1 MSNEISSLW
10 GVSSDFELKPSHT
23 LSLYLVRFRSMLKV
37 LQPQE
42 INVNKGE
49 LVDAV
54 ADKASV
60 TKKIKLMPS

>member
-1 MSNEISSLW
+1 
-10 GVSSDFELKPSHT
+10 
-23 LSLYLVRFRSMLKV
+23 MLKV
-37 LQPQE
+37 LSKPQE

-60 TKKIKLMPS
+60 TKNKLMPS